1 MSRLPVN
8 EPTKEIKDATLSTS
22 VMTERNRLMSWEKP
36 VQELTKPAMVIQIP
50 RNAINLKSLDFVS
63 KVTKLIHANLVKLP
77 YTLFRLGYEIAKLV
91 IRGLSSIRR
100 LLFVA
105 E

>member
-1 MSRLPVN
+1 MTESSKGNKHLV
-8 EPTKEIKDATLSTS
+8 ASTS
-22 VMTERNRLMSWEKP
+22 VTTERNRLMSWEKP
-36 VQELTKPAMVIQIP
+36 VQELTKPAVVIQIP

-77 YTLFRLGYEIAKLV
+77 YTLLRLGYEIAKLV
-91 IRGLSSIRR
+91 TRGLSSIRR